1 MKVEYQ
7 YIESDFK
14 HYKGVSFSDIEYKE
28 LLKNEVK
35 DKLLDTP
42 QRNEMISNLKALK
55 SETGFEVSER
65 LLIDIQYLQNPK
77 VDVQDFRI
85 GEAFAEVCLEKHFN
99 CRFYWNEL
107 RDARNPKGNKTGA
120 DLVGFIEIG
129 NEILFL
135 FGEVKTSSEQKSP
148 PQVMTNPTGIENQL
162 RDLYRDQNKRCI
174 LISYIQNKIGLSK
187 NRNFQNDFN
196 NAILNYYRQN
206 EGKYMLYGI
215 LVRDTDVN
223 ENDVRVS
230 YNKLKNQILDPIGLR
245 LLAIYVSIPKNQWLK
260 IINGDKNVSN

>member
-7 YIESDFK
+7 YIESGIRD
-14 HYKGVSFSDIEYKE
+14 YIGVSLSDIEYKE

-42 QRNEMISNLKALK
+42 QRNKMLSILESLK
-55 SETGFEVSER
+55 SETGFEKSET
-65 LLIDIQYLQNPK
+65 LLADIQFLSDDSVEVQN
-77 VDVQDFRI
+77 FRI
-85 GEAFAEVCLEKHFN
+85 GEALAEVCLEKHFN

-120 DLVGFIEIG
+120 DLVGFIEIK

-148 PQVMTNPTGIENQL
+148 PQVMTNSTGIENQL
-162 RDLYRDQNKRCI
+162 IVLYRDQNKRCI
-174 LISYIQNKIGLSK
+174 LISYLQNKIELSK

-223 ENDVRVS
+223 ENDVSVS

-245 LLAIYVSIPKNQWLK
+245 LLAIYVSIPKNQWLE
-260 IINGDKNVSN
+260 IINGDENVSN

>member
-1 MKVEYQ
+1 MKIEYQ

-65 LLIDIQYLQNPK
+65 LLLDIQYLQNPK

-107 RDARNPKGNKTGA
+107 RDARNPKGNKTGV
-120 DLVGFIEIG
+120 DLVGFIEIE

-135 FGEVKTSSEQKSP
+135 FGEVKTSSETKSP

-162 RDLYRDQNKRCI
+162 RDLYRDQNKRLN
-174 LISYIQNKIGLSK
+174 LISYIQNKISLS
-187 NRNFQNDFN
+187 NNLNFKENFA
-196 NAILNYYRQN
+196 NAIRSYYQSN
-206 EGKYMLYGI
+206 GSKYLLYGV
-215 LVRDTDVN
+215 LVRDTGVN
-223 ENDVRVS
+223 EDDIKQS
-230 YNKLKNQILDPIGLR
+230 YDKLKQQVLNPIGLR

-260 IINGDKNVSN
+260 IINGDENVSN

>member
-7 YIESDFK
+7 YIESGIRD
-14 HYKGVSFSDIEYKE
+14 YIGVSLSDIEYKE

-42 QRNEMISNLKALK
+42 QRNKMLSILAALK
-55 SETGFEVSER
+55 SETGFEKSET
-65 LLIDIQYLQNPK
+65 LLADIQFLSDDSVEVQN
-77 VDVQDFRI
+77 FRI
-85 GEAFAEVCLEKHFN
+85 GEALAEVCLEKHFN

-120 DLVGFIEIG
+120 DLVGFIEIE

-162 RDLYRDQNKRCI
+162 RDLYRDQNKRLI
-174 LISYIQNKIGLSK
+174 LISYIQNKKSLS
-187 NRNFQNDFN
+187 NNLNFKENFA
-196 NAILNYYRQN
+196 NAIRSYYQSN
-206 EGKYMLYGI
+206 GSKYLLYGV
-215 LVRDTDVN
+215 LVRDTGVN
-223 ENDVRVS
+223 EDDIKQS
-230 YNKLKNQILDPIGLR
+230 YDKLKEQVLNPIGLR
-245 LLAIYVSIPKNQWLK
+245 LFAIYVSIPKNQWLK
-260 IINGDKNVSN
+260 IINGDENVSN